1 MTPLH
6 LANMTKLKTS
16 DYEIWQY
23 LEENFCIIKSK
34 IPFVGI
40 GTDHA
45 LEQENK
51 VMKVAGGVIGLTQ
64 NQAAINRFCLSA
76 PILSSLTQQFL
87 EKNNIDVYNRKHHY
101 ELQGTFS
108 QRIHKNVD

>member
-1 MTPLH
+1 MTGILH
-6 LANMTKLKTS
+6 LASLNDFCTYFFAHDQFNYARMTTLYLANMTNVKIS
-16 DYEIWQY
+16 DYESWQY
-23 LEENFCIIKSK
+23 LEENYSIIKSK

-45 LEQENK
+45 LEQENN

-64 NQAAINRFCLSA
+64 NQATLNRFCLNA

-87 EKNNIDVYNRKHHY
+87 
-101 ELQGTFS
+101 
-108 QRIHKNVD
+108 